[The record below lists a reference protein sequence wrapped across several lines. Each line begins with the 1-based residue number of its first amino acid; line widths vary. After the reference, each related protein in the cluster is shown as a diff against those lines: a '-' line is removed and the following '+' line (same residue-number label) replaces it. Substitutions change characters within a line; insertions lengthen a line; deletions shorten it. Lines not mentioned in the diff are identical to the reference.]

1 MQFNVL
7 MYVYIKSEM
16 ITMVEL
22 INTGKIICWEQEGTA
37 EMRFGRGVECLG
49 QLHRAGNEGARQ
61 GTPAVF

>member
-22 INTGKIICWEQEGTA
+22 INTGKIIC
-37 EMRFGRGVECLG
+37 
-49 QLHRAGNEGARQ
+49 
-61 GTPAVF
+61 